1 MSETAS
7 IEDLLIKEENF
18 ETSYNTIRE
27 ALDKIMQCGR
37 FTSYDG
43 AELYYERYEAP
54 SAVDNIVIL
63 HGFTEFTKKFTEMI
77 WYMTSLGHNVF
88 IFDQRGHGLS
98 ERKLDDLHLA
108 HIDRFDDYVKD
119 FDVFVKEQ
127 VLKHSKG
134 LPLYLMAHSMGCA
147 VALLWMQENTDTFVK
162 CVMSSPMVYPTTG
175 GIPRRAVKRFVIK
188 EAEKYGWENKFKY
201 AGTFDPYPDFRMS
214 ADMSESRF
222 NVNMQIRR
230 ENQLY
235 QNSSATNR
243 WIYEGITVGD
253 RILVRQKLK
262 NIGTDVLIF
271 SCDRDRVVHTAYH
284 KKLNKQLGSSRIVIL
299 KNSKHTPFTGT
310 EDTLKKYYG
319 EIFGFFAH
327 K

>member
-7 IEDLLIKEENF
+7 IDNLLIKEEDF
-18 ETSYNTIRE
+18 EASYNVIRDE
-27 ALDKIMQCGR
+27 LDRIMQSGY
-37 FTSYDG
+37 FVSFDG
-43 AELYYERYEAP
+43 AKLYYERYGVP
-54 SAVDNIVIL
+54 SAADNIVIL

-77 WYMTSLGHNVF
+77 RYMTLLGHNVF

-98 ERKLDDLHLA
+98 ERKLKDPHLA
-108 HIDRFDDYVKD
+108 HVDSFDDYVKD
-119 FDVFVKEQ
+119 FDLFVKET
-127 VLKHSKG
+127 VLKNSNG
-134 LPLYLMAHSMGCA
+134 LPLNLFAHSMGCS

-188 EAEKYGWENKFKY
+188 EAEKYGWENKFRY
-201 AGTFDPYPDFRMS
+201 AGTFDPHPDFRMS

-222 NVNMQIRR
+222 NVNMKLRR
-230 ENQLY
+230 ENPLY

-253 RILVRQKLK
+253 RILDKEKLG
-262 NIGTDVLIF
+262 NIRTKALIF
-271 SCDRDRVVHTAYH
+271 SCDRDRVVHTKYH
-284 KKLNKQLGSSRIVIL
+284 KKLNKHLGSSRLVLL
-299 KNSKHTPFTGT
+299 KNSKHTPFTGS
-310 EDTLKKYYG
+310 EATLKEYYG